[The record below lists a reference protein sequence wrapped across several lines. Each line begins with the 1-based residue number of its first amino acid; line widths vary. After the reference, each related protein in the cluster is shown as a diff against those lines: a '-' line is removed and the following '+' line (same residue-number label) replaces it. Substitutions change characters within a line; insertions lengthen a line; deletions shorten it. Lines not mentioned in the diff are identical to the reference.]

1 MSTVINEYLFTL
13 RGRPVLFKRSEFC
26 GELHATERGMCA
38 FSPTGFHSLAGH
50 ALIPIDQP
58 DTRHPTEIVT
68 QNLLESLAAEN
79 DRQREAALR
88 EARKTVRRC
97 SRNRLPTPTS
107 IIIDADEAVLY
118 GYFAT
123 DAQRTELWQ
132 AAYLLYHELAES
144 DNYTPNK
151 LAATA
156 HWDEEICHHWME
168 HVRGRLAQL
177 RRFMSGDF
185 TIVEFSRSI
194 HIGLGVGYFDLPPK
208 PGGEPVIAIPTIAT
222 ALTLGIE
229 EPESESSTKSQIDYD
244 AEESGTD
251 ETDDDGDGT
260 DTIEESELDSIPISE
275 TPKIEQLRLF

>member
-26 GELHATERGMCA
+26 GELHATERGVCA

-50 ALIPIDQP
+50 ALLPIDQP

-88 EARKTVRRC
+88 EARKTARRC

-144 DNYTPNK
+144 DNYTPDK

-168 HVRGRLAQL
+168 HVRGKLALL
-177 RRFMSGDF
+177 RRFMSGD
-185 TIVEFSRSI
+185 VSLGDFSQSI
-194 HIGLGVGYFDLPPK
+194 LIGFGADYFNLPPK
-208 PGGEPVIAIPTIAT
+208 PGGEPVIAIPAIT
-222 ALTLGIE
+222 AEMSFEVE
-229 EPESESSTKSQIDYD
+229 EHESDSITEAQM
-244 AEESGTD
+244 D
-251 ETDDDGDGT
+251 ETDDDDTETDG
-260 DTIEESELDSIPISE
+260 
-275 TPKIEQLRLF
+275 KARQLPLF